1 MRITDLIGLIFYNI
15 NRRKGRVALTAIG
28 VVIGTAAVV
37 ILVSLA
43 NGLQRS
49 ATNNL
54 ASIGDLTSIQ
64 VMPRYEDM
72 YMGPG
77 GGGGSVSG
85 PGQVPDMK
93 LLTEP
98 NLAEIAALPNV
109 AAVIP
114 KDSLKAMGIIR
125 YGRLENYPMI
135 TGVSVADVSELGFK
149 LKEGVGTLEKGTMI
163 IGEPLLRQFMDPKQ
177 RPGQDMPE
185 PPDLLDKQ
193 VRLTLTKWAQD
204 GTEVRKT
211 YILRVVG
218 ILKESRNEGD
228 YSMFVNMS
236 DVTAWN
242 EWAMGKRINRSREG
256 YDNVQVKVDN
266 VDNVMTV
273 ADQINEMGF
282 MAYTPQE
289 YVQGISN
296 FYTIV
301 QVIFGGVGAVALLV
315 AAIGIANT
323 MTMAILERTREI
335 GLMKAIGAT
344 NRDVLSIFLGEA
356 AGIGLIG
363 GLGGLAVGWLAGL
376 AVNVVTLPYLASQAA
391 QMGSPPPEAAVFMP
405 VWLPVFAVLFA
416 TLIGLISGLYP
427 ALRAATLVPV
437 IALKY
442 E

>member
-1 MRITDLIGLIFYNI
+1 MRITDLISLIFYNI

-28 VVIGTAAVV
+28 VVIGTASVV
-37 ILVSLA
+37 ILVSLV

-54 ASIGDLTSIQ
+54 AGIADLSAIE

-77 GGGGSVSG
+77 GGGGGGGSSQT
-85 PGQVPDMK
+85 PTIKM
-93 LLTEP
+93 LTDP
-98 NLAEIAALPNV
+98 NIAEIAALPDV
-109 AAVIP
+109 SAVIP
-114 KDSLKAMGIIR
+114 KDGLKAMGIMR

-135 TGVSVADVSELGFK
+135 TGIGVKDVSEMGFK
-149 LKEGVGTLEKGTMI
+149 LKEGVGTLEKGTVIM
-163 IGEPLLRQFMDPKQ
+163 GEPLLRQFYDPKA
-177 RPGQDMPE
+177 RPGQEPPE

-193 VRLTLTKWAQD
+193 VRLTITRWSQD
-204 GTEVRKT
+204 GTEVNKT
-211 YILRVVG
+211 FILRVVG

-228 YSMFVNMS
+228 YSMFVHMS

-242 EWAMGKRINRSREG
+242 EWVNGKRINRSRDG
-256 YDNVQVKVDN
+256 YDNLTVKVSD

-273 ADQINEMGF
+273 ADQINDLGY

-301 QVIFGGVGAVALLV
+301 QIIFGGVGAVALLV

-363 GLGGLAVGWLAGL
+363 GIGGLAVGWLAGL

-391 QMGSPPPEAAVFMP
+391 QMGSPPPEAAVYTP
-405 VWLPVFAVLFA
+405 VWLPAFAVLFA
-416 TLIGLISGLYP
+416 TLIGLLSGLYP